1 MPKKKTHE
9 TQEQQSSRFL
19 AEAEKLIAAGNLDP
33 DDAEKAL
40 DRLVRSSAK
49 PHDAAQ

>member
-9 TQEQQSSRFL
+9 TQEQQSARFL

-33 DDAEKAL
+33 EEAERAL
-40 DRLVRSSAK
+40 DELVRSSVK
-49 PHDAAQ
+49 PR